1 MKKKTV
7 IILSVVLAIAFIGG
21 TLYLSLKDKDEKQA
35 KDKDTSSEI
44 TTSVSLEE
52 PEKEG
57 NNSSS
62 TDEIID
68 DGTGIKPDESIKPD
82 TDNRTGEKA
91 EEPSKPK
98 EPVKAED
105 VAKPIK
111 EEKKYVQDANPET
124 GISWDGKSAIVYRLM
139 SGEETYT
146 KTYGA
151 YYELRPNEWVLLE
164 EPTEKEV
171 WDGKCHHC
179 GKISDDG
186 TNGTCVR
193 WMMGDETCPNC
204 FEYVKANTCHTCKK
218 QEDNK

>member
-1 MKKKTV
+1 MKKRTV
-7 IILSVVLAIAFIGG
+7 IIIAVILVVALVSGILFF
-21 TLYLSLKDKDEKQA
+21 SLRDNTGDKKSS
-35 KDKDTSSEI
+35 KNKDTSSK
-44 TTSVSLEE
+44 T
-52 PEKEG
+52 
-57 NNSSS
+57 SSS
-62 TDEIID
+62 VMLEDIESEENKVDITDEIID
-68 DGTGIKPDESIKPD
+68 DGTGIKPDESIKPS

-98 EPVKAED
+98 APVKAED
-105 VAKPIK
+105 AAKPIK

-179 GKISDDG
+179 GKVSADG
-186 TNGTCVR
+186 KNGTCVR
-193 WMMGDETCPNC
+193 WMMGDEICPNC
-204 FEYVKANTCHTCKK
+204 GKEVKANTCHTCK
-218 QEDNK
+218 E